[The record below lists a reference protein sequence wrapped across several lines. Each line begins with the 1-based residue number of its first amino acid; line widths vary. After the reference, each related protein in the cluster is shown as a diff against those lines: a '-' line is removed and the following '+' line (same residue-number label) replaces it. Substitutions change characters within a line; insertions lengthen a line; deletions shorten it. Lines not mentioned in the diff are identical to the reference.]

1 MQHYLTYKDEKS
13 DNFWNVDIT
22 GNTFT
27 ITYGKMGTS
36 GQTQTKK
43 FKDETACLKD
53 AQNF

>member
-1 MQHYLTYKDEKS
+1 M
-13 DNFWNVDIT
+13 T